1 MKRVTFAQG
10 CAGVFLL
17 YCLLAAALY
26 GIAGEQFFGGTD
38 RRSPFQRAQPGRS
51 R

>member
-26 GIAGEQFFGGTD
+26 GIAGEQFFWRNGQT
-38 RRSPFQRAQPGRS
+38 RS